1 MTDWIQPLFFEDDL
15 DDNVLDLSARDND
28 VIITLKERWHNDF
41 LSGVKKFEFRRKFS
55 KKKPKRIVI
64 YVGGEVRAICAIGFC
79 GVPIFGNPDYVIQH
93 ASSLGA
99 IPNPESLFRYFN
111 GCHEVCAI
119 PVEKYVPLFPPI
131 DSELLSALAPDFT
144 PPQSYTYVEKYE
156 GLKQYLMDT
165 KVWKE

>member
-1 MTDWIQPLFFEDDL
+1 MIDGDGI
-15 DDNVLDLSARDND
+15 ND
-28 VIITLKERWHNDF
+28 ESNKMA
-41 LSGVKKFEFRRKFS
+41 
-55 KKKPKRIVI
+55 PAP
-64 YVGGEVRAICAIGFC
+64 GEVRSICAIGFC
-79 GVPIFGNPDYVIQH
+79 GVPIFGNPDYVIQY

-99 IPNPESLFRYFN
+99 APNPESLFRYFN
-111 GCHEVCAI
+111 GRHEVCAI

-144 PPQSYTYVEKYE
+144 PPQSYTYVERYE